1 MSEHEAQST
10 AALDTDALLAA
21 AHHPDYL
28 LQDLVAIANL
38 GVQIGLTL
46 TVGGSTISG
55 MLIGGKEFMQRLT
68 ESITEVAPDELVE
81 PLQERFQPY
90 RDIYEQSELKPA
102 TFVHLADARVV
113 ATGGEFP
120 VNGCLWRGRISQVSG
135 FSIGV
140 MSSVWCAPAARHDRA
155 SAGFFLPVARGLRAT
170 VPQAVAVPWT
180 ATPVRPRADQC
191 RHWAGSDCVTRDET

>member
-140 MSSVWCAPAARHDRA
+140 MSSV
-155 SAGFFLPVARGLRAT
+155 
-170 VPQAVAVPWT
+170 
-180 ATPVRPRADQC
+180 
-191 RHWAGSDCVTRDET
+191 